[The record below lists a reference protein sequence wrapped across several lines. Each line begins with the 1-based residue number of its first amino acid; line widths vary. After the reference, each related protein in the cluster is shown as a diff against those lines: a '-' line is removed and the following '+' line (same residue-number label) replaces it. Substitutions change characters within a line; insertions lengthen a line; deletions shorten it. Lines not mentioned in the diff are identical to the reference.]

1 MREASFASTNLNK
14 CATLRHGGRYG
25 GSLTDRGMNPV
36 LKKASTPSVTT
47 LSKECN
53 VSNINST
60 NATNNNNIKT
70 IYNVS
75 NGGSGK
81 GFVSG
86 YETDGGTNL
95 SYKRSAFKQP
105 KNDEQGNIPH
115 THHGPIYSIEP
126 PPYPASTKS
135 AQTARPHQT
144 NISSLSTKHLQ
155 SQPVI
160 PVKQSNLRASTG
172 PEKISITTQPLPEIP
187 PKMMQHQ
194 RNQQPLSASNLTK
207 YRSMKPMP
215 ESIDVNASTKHVND
229 NHGRLVVKSSTQP
242 THDQPP
248 MLPPK
253 NRNKVGSK
261 QSISKQLQMQPGT
274 KTFPQSQR
282 SSKIPSDE
290 HKKQPA
296 TYSTFGHDHSTRDLR
311 KYYAGQYCD
320 SSESYGE
327 QCKPYQQRQAS
338 NLGVTHKSSKGTLN
352 QASRRQYNDDIHS
365 FRTINSTSINMR
377 AMNVNLGHR
386 TDHTGT
392 AIIILLE
399 NSNL

>member
-36 LKKASTPSVTT
+36 LKKASPPSVTT
-47 LSKECN
+47 LSKDCN

-60 NATNNNNIKT
+60 SATNNNNIKT

-75 NGGSGK
+75 NGGSGS

-86 YETDGGTNL
+86 YETDGGTNF

-105 KNDEQGNIPH
+105 KNDDQGNIPH

-126 PPYPASTKS
+126 PPYPVSTKS
-135 AQTARPHQT
+135 AQTARTQQT
-144 NISSLSTKHLQ
+144 NIPSAKHLQ
-155 SQPVI
+155 SQPVL
-160 PVKQSNLRASTG
+160 PVKQSNLRASSG
-172 PEKISITTQPLPEIP
+172 PEKVSITTQPLPEIP

-194 RNQQPLSASNLTK
+194 RNQQPLSASNLSNRSMSN
-207 YRSMKPMP
+207 RSMKPMP
-215 ESIDVNASTKHVND
+215 ENIDTNASTKHDFND
-229 NHGRLVVKSSTQP
+229 NHARLVVKSSAHP

-253 NRNKVGSK
+253 NRNKVSSK
-261 QSISKQLQMQPGT
+261 QGISKQPHMQPGT
-274 KTFPQSQR
+274 KTFPQSQK
-282 SSKIPSDE
+282 SSKISSDE
-290 HKKQPA
+290 HKKQSA
-296 TYSTFGHDHSTRDLR
+296 TYSTFGYDHSTRDLR
-311 KYYAGQYCD
+311 KYYTGQYCD
-320 SSESYGE
+320 SNESYGE
-327 QCKPYQQRQAS
+327 QCKPYHRQAS
-338 NLGVTHKSSKGTLN
+338 SLGVTHKSSKGTLN
-352 QASRRQYNDDIHS
+352 HPSRRQYNDDTHS

-392 AIIILLE
+392 AALAK
-399 NSNL
+399 

>member
-36 LKKASTPSVTT
+36 LKKASPPSVTT

-60 NATNNNNIKT
+60 TSTNNNNIKT
-70 IYNVS
+70 IYNGS
-75 NGGSGK
+75 NGGSGS

-86 YETDGGTNL
+86 YETDGGTNF

-115 THHGPIYSIEP
+115 SHHEPIYSIEP
-126 PPYPASTKS
+126 PPYPAPSKS
-135 AQTARPHQT
+135 VQTARSQQT
-144 NISSLSTKHLQ
+144 SSLSTKHLQ
-155 SQPVI
+155 SQPVL
-160 PVKQSNLRASTG
+160 PVKQSNLRASSG
-172 PEKISITTQPLPEIP
+172 PEKVSITSQPLPEIP
-187 PKMMQHQ
+187 PKTMQHQ

-215 ESIDVNASTKHVND
+215 ENVDVNSSSKHFND
-229 NHGRLVVKSSTQP
+229 NHGRSMVKSSSAV
-242 THDQPP
+242 HDQPP

-253 NRNKVGSK
+253 NRNKVSSK
-261 QSISKQLQMQPGT
+261 QNISKQPHMQSGT
-274 KTFPQSQR
+274 KTLPQSQKV
-282 SSKIPSDE
+282 SKISSDE
-290 HKKQPA
+290 HKKQPT
-296 TYSTFGHDHSTRDLR
+296 TYSTFGYNHSTRDLR
-311 KYYAGQYCD
+311 KYYTGQYCD

-327 QCKPYQQRQAS
+327 QCKPYRQAS
-338 NLGVTHKSSKGTLN
+338 SLGASHKSSKGTLN
-352 QASRRQYNDDIHS
+352 QTSRRQYNDDTHS

-386 TDHTGT
+386 TDHTGI
-392 AIIILLE
+392 AINNVNRNHFVIKK
-399 NSNL
+399 